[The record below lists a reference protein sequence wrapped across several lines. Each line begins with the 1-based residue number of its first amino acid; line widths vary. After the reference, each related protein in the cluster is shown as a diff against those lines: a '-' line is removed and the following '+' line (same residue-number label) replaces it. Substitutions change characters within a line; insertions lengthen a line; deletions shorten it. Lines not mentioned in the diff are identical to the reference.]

1 MKLYKII
8 VLLLIIGCNSQQES
22 NLGKE
27 KKTTSIVSDSLNKA
41 GNNPSPDS
49 VLILMTRKIL
59 TAVKNKDFKSFA
71 EFMHPVSGVRFSP
84 YGYIDTSKDVILTA
98 NELVDNLKN
107 NASIRWGIFDGKGDT
122 ILLSVR
128 EYFEKFIYDVDFLNA
143 EKTSANKMIGGGN
156 SLNNL
161 DSIYKDKNFTESY
174 FSGFDK
180 KYEGMD
186 WRSLRLVFEK
196 YNGAMYL
203 VGIIHDQW
211 TI

>member
-41 GNNPSPDS
+41 GNNPGPDS

-59 TAVKNKDFKSFA
+59 TAVKNKDFKGFA

-84 YGYIDTSKDVILTA
+84 YGYIDTSKDVTLTA

-107 NASIRWGIFDGKGDT
+107 NAIIRWGIFDGKGDT